1 MRELPV
7 VNTFKIWNKPSPYKQ
22 TYRCPEDC
30 RMGGCPQHEA
40 TFEYYSVTDTFC
52 ITFFDGKKKIC
63 LDWQELSLIKQF
75 IGVME
80 EK

>member
-7 VNTFKIWNKPSPYKQ
+7 INTFNIRNKPSAYKQ
-22 TYRCPEDC
+22 KYRCPEDC
-30 RMGGCPQHEA
+30 RIEGCPQHEA
-40 TFEYYSVTDTFC
+40 TFEYYSVSDTFK
-52 ITFFDGKKKIC
+52 ITFLDGRREIY

-80 EK
+80 ED